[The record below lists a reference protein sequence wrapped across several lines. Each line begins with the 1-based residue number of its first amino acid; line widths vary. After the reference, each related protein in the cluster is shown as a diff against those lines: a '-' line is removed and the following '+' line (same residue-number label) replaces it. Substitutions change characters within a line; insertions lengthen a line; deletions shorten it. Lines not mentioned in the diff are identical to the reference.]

1 MVASVVCSFDVLVF
15 STLIR
20 NRVVEIDS
28 IYNLSTVVL
37 DNSRESCL
45 QVPNL
50 FKHQKRGLREELH
63 LCLLVP

>member
-1 MVASVVCSFDVLVF
+1 M
-15 STLIR
+15 
-20 NRVVEIDS
+20 EIDS

-37 DNSRESCL
+37 DDSRESCL

-50 FKHQKRGLREELH
+50 LKHQKWGLREELH